1 MSIWQLSEHQIT
13 EYCRS
18 RIKEIYG
25 YYLCSTLT
33 GDLKVDYSNVNMY
46 LKRCFIYEV
55 KKKVFTD
62 FILRDIL
69 IKDILDIIGDYLMDI
84 RIIFIEGLDDQPIER
99 VLAFYIADG
108 VLPLLHDCHAQSKA
122 LSDLLHVDQD
132 QPEGLIQELRLLQ
145 LANLSQ

>member
-1 MSIWQLSEHQIT
+1 
-13 EYCRS
+13 
-18 RIKEIYG
+18 
-25 YYLCSTLT
+25 
-33 GDLKVDYSNVNMY
+33 MY

-84 RIIFIEGLDDQPIER
+84 RIIFIEALDDQPIEK
-99 VLAFYIADG
+99 VLAFYIDDE
-108 VLPLLHDCHAQSKA
+108 VLLLLHDCHAQSKA
-122 LSDLLHVDQD
+122 LNGLLHADQD